1 MKQFFITIFCISV
14 VLNLLFLNYTVF
26 KGKLLPEKQTASTV
40 PTIITPQPAAAQNYC
55 PANCETLI
63 KQATESSKTVIN
75 KIVTTT
81 NTNATPKESFITF
94 GTGSS
99 SSEDWQD
106 IGGAQAYIDTANYPG
121 IKTTT
126 FEASIHIPTGNQTA
140 DVRLYNATDKHPVWF
155 SEMHFDGGSTAKLL
169 TSQPIRLDSGNKLY
183 IVQIKTQL
191 KYPANLDSA
200 RLRIVTY

>member
-1 MKQFFITIFCISV
+1 MKRFFITIFFISIV
-14 VLNLLFLNYTVF
+14 MNLLFLNYMMF
-26 KGKLLPEKQTASTV
+26 KGKFTSEKEATVATPVVTTKSSTPV
-40 PTIITPQPAAAQNYC
+40 PANYC
-55 PANCETLI
+55 PAGCVGLI
-63 KQATESSKTVIN
+63 KEATKESKAAPA
-75 KIVTTT
+75 TTT
-81 NTNATPKESFITF
+81 IIQNSVPKESFITF

-99 SSEDWQD
+99 SSENWQD
-106 IGGAQAYIDTANYPG
+106 IGGAQAYIDRANYPG
-121 IKTTT
+121 IKIAT
-126 FEASIHIPTGNQTA
+126 FEASIHVPTGNQTA

-169 TSQPIRLDSGNKLY
+169 TSQPIKLDSGNKLY